1 MLKTITQ
8 LALAAVPLMALTAPL
23 GAAML
28 PGMTSPHASM
38 VDQAQAQKR
47 GKRPSSSCASNAVT
61 VTGKQRVTEGQ
72 AKGSAEKAWQEK
84 IRFTY
89 GELYLD
95 LKNAR
100 GAAHRCTLTSPTL
113 RLKRC
118 EFIATPC
125 RAPSSS

>member
-1 MLKTITQ
+1 MLKPMTQ
-8 LALAAVPLMALTAPL
+8 LILVAVPLMALTAPL

-28 PGMTSPHASM
+28 PGMTSPDASL
-38 VDQAQAQKR
+38 VHQAQKR
-47 GKRPSSSCASNAVT
+47 GKRPSSSCASTAVT
-61 VTGKQRVTEGQ
+61 VTGKQRLTEGQ

-84 IRFTY
+84 VRFAY

-95 LKNAR
+95 PKNAR
-100 GAAHRCTLTSPTL
+100 EAAHRCTLTSPTL